1 MVLEVF
7 WNVLEG
13 VSKNSVRLGSSIC
26 RSSSVDVV
34 LQDECS
40 RASSRRMVELSRE
53 YSRVEVDVIS
63 VFTAVEGQAD
73 PLSRAALL
81 V

>member
-1 MVLEVF
+1 MLF
-7 WNVLEG
+7 FKM
-13 VSKNSVRLGSSIC
+13 SAPVRPVGGGW
-26 RSSSVDVV
+26 
-34 LQDECS
+34 
-40 RASSRRMVELSRE
+40 ELSRE
-53 YSRVEVDVIS
+53 YSRVEVEVIP